1 MTEYTV
7 DDVLD
12 MNNYSINQIDDYFM
26 KNEIT
31 VVIYGGSR
39 YVYGNK
45 GNKWSVKL
53 EKMDDGIELKI
64 ETVAPT
70 LYAAMYDAYE
80 KFNQVAKR
88 GAPNLL
94 TPVIDLKPMTLEEH
108 ETKQEKAL
116 DDDIPF

>member
-26 KNEIT
+26 KNKIA

-45 GNKWSVKL
+45 GNKWSAKL

-64 ETVAPT
+64 ETAAPT

-94 TPVIDLKPMTLEEH
+94 APMIESQVSPAARPSGT
-108 ETKQEKAL
+108 
-116 DDDIPF
+116 DDDTPF